1 MGNLVFVLGKPGTGK
16 SFSLRNFSPDELGVL
31 NVQGK
36 ILPFKGSG
44 KFEIINTDDSDEITA
59 GIKKLSKKYK
69 SIVVDDFQYVMAG

>member
-44 KFEIINTDDSDEITA
+44 KFEMMIVMRSLQE
-59 GIKKLSKKYK
+59 SKSFPKN
-69 SIVVDDFQYVMAG
+69 IRAL